1 MQALRAMTQMR
12 SPVQPAIQPVPA
24 TLGPVHH
31 LLGFDNPFLTAPFRL
46 QFNQAQLKFSAMPHL
61 NQDPDDQDQRLSPT
75 HNTDSDSGSRPEAP
89 ASPPATEASTSA
101 PLAAGAQPG
110 KPGGPTQTPPPRENV
125 GLEILKTL
133 GLSVILAF
141 GIRTFVAEARYIP
154 TKSMVPTLQV
164 NDRLIVDKVSYHFK
178 NPQRGDIVVFTP
190 PDEAPVVCGG
200 QQAPS
205 STKDAYIKRVVALPG
220 ETFEV
225 RQGRVYING
234 QALDEEYLD
243 GPSNDQYGPRVVPEN
258 SYVVLGDNRNNSC
271 DSRYWGFVPKQNII
285 GRAVV
290 RFWPVNRLGEITP
303 EPHYAN
309 SLK

>member
-1 MQALRAMTQMR
+1 
-12 SPVQPAIQPVPA
+12 
-24 TLGPVHH
+24 
-31 LLGFDNPFLTAPFRL
+31 
-46 QFNQAQLKFSAMPHL
+46 MPHF
-61 NQDPDDQDQRLSPT
+61 NSDPDDQDQRLSPSSADDT
-75 HNTDSDSGSRPEAP
+75 PPHSGSTPEANSTP
-89 ASPPATEASTSA
+89 PETQALPAPGASPQKT
-101 PLAAGAQPG
+101 
-110 KPGGPTQTPPPRENV
+110 GGPNQTPPPRENV

-200 QQAPS
+200 QPPS
-205 STKDAYIKRVVALPG
+205 TSKDAYIKRVVALPG

-234 QALDEEYLD
+234 QALDEDYLEA
-243 GPSNDQYGPRVVPEN
+243 PSNDLYGPRIVPEN

-271 DSRYWGFVPKQNII
+271 DSRYWGFVPKENII